1 MFVGVV
7 RKVRAELGRVYGRGC
22 VFGVV
27 RTVQSL
33 KASVCVSVCVCVCV
47 CVCCVCVVCVCVC
60 VWDCKN
66 GTKLSCVCSG
76 FLIQRHGVVL
86 GIGSDVRGY

>member
-33 KASVCVSVCVCVCV
+33 KVSVC
-47 CVCCVCVVCVCVC
+47 VCVCVC

>member
-7 RKVRAELGRVYGRGC
+7 RKVRAELGRVYGQGH

-33 KASVCVSVCVCVCV
+33 KASVCVCVF
-47 CVCCVCVVCVCVC
+47 

-66 GTKLSCVCSG
+66 GTKLSCDCDCSCAWNIS
-76 FLIQRHGVVL
+76 FKRRVV
-86 GIGSDVRGY
+86 GCKNDG